1 MPKQN
6 TPKTYDIYDI
16 YDVQSLAAVDMDWME
31 TSIELIRAKVKELSK
46 RLEVG
51 YGVHSSSFTE
61 LETMIDM
68 FQYLALSRNDY
79 HQQQEKAYKEE
90 MEALEGDK

>member
-1 MPKQN
+1 MPKSN

-31 TSIELIRAKVKELSK
+31 TSIELIRAKVKKLSK
-46 RLEVG
+46 RLEES
-51 YGVHSSSFTE
+51 YGVHSCSFTE

-90 MEALEGDK
+90 MDALEGNK